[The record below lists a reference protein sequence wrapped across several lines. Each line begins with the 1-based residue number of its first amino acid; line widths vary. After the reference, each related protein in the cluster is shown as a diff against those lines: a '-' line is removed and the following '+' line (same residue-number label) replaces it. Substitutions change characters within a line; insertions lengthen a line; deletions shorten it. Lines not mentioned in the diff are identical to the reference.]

1 MQKDESIVK
10 EQNLLHRIQIF
21 SCLQDDELDRLVGMA
36 VRKRFSRNTVL
47 LSAGDVTD
55 SLYVILSGKVK
66 TVITDENGREII
78 LSISGPGEYFGEMA
92 LIDGE
97 PRSATIITREACQL
111 LIFSKED
118 IKGVLRSNPDMT
130 FTLLKGLIKR
140 LRETDKKIE
149 SLALMDVYGRVAQL
163 LTQMAEPV
171 NEAMVINE
179 PLTHQEI
186 ANMVG
191 ASREMVSRILSELM
205 RGGFISVHKKI
216 ITILRK
222 LPYAW

>member
-1 MQKDESIVK
+1 MK
-10 EQNLLHRIQIF
+10 ELDLLRQIPVF
-21 SCLQDDELDRLVGMA
+21 SCLDEAALRRLAQVA
-36 VRKRFSRNTVL
+36 IRKKFLRNTVL
-47 LSAGDVTD
+47 LSEGDITD
-55 SLYVILSGKVK
+55 SLYVIVSGKVK
-66 TVITDENGREII
+66 TIINDENGREII

-97 PRSATIITREACQL
+97 PRSATIVTREPCQF

-118 IKGVLRSNPDMT
+118 LREVLRTTPDMI
-130 FTLLKGLIKR
+130 FTLLKGLVSR

-163 LTQMAEPV
+163 LTRMAEPQGDLLV
-171 NEAMVINE
+171 VQE

-191 ASREMVSRILSELM
+191 ASREMVSRILNELI
-205 RGGFISVHKKI
+205 RGDYISVEKKVITLHK
-216 ITILRK
+216 K
-222 LPYAW
+222 LPYSW

>member
-1 MQKDESIVK
+1 MQEHV
-10 EQNLLHRIQIF
+10 LLHQIPIF
-21 SCLQDDELDRLVGMA
+21 SCLDEEELDRLAAVGM
-36 VRKRFSRNTVL
+36 RKRFPRNTIL
-47 LSAGDVTD
+47 LNEGDITD

-97 PRSATIITREACQL
+97 PRSATIVTREPCHL
-111 LIFSKED
+111 MIFSKED
-118 IKGVLRSNPDMT
+118 IKGVLRANPDMV

-149 SLALMDVYGRVAQL
+149 SLALMDVYGRIAQL
-163 LTQMAEPV
+163 LIQMAEAQGDV
-171 NEAMVINE
+171 LVINE

-191 ASREMVSRILSELM
+191 ASREMVSRILSELI
-205 RGGFISVHKKI
+205 RGEFIRVDKKI

-222 LPYAW
+222 LPYSW

>member
-1 MQKDESIVK
+1 MK
-10 EQNLLHRIQIF
+10 EKNLLHQIPIF
-21 SCLQDDELDRLVGMA
+21 SCLQDDELDRLMGMA
-36 VRKRFSRNTVL
+36 VRKRFPRNTVL
-47 LSAGDVTD
+47 LSAGDITD

-118 IKGVLRSNPDMT
+118 IKGVLRSSPDMI
-130 FTLLKGLIKR
+130 FTLLKGLIRR

-171 NEAMVINE
+171 NETMVINE

-205 RGGFISVHKKI
+205 RGGFIRVNKKI

>member
-1 MQKDESIVK
+1 VQKDETIVK
-10 EQNLLHRIQIF
+10 EQNLLHRIPIF

-55 SLYVILSGKVK
+55 SLYIILSGKVK

-118 IKGVLRSNPDMT
+118 IKGVLRSNPDMI

-205 RGGFISVHKKI
+205 RGGFIRVHKKI

>member
-1 MQKDESIVK
+1 MK
-10 EQNLLHRIQIF
+10 EHVLLHQIPIF
-21 SCLQDDELDRLVGMA
+21 SCLGEEELDRLASVA
-36 VRKRFSRNTVL
+36 LRKRFTRNTVL
-47 LSAGDVTD
+47 LNEGDITD

-97 PRSATIITREACQL
+97 PRSATIITREPCQL
-111 LIFSKED
+111 LIFSKEE
-118 IKGVLRSNPDMT
+118 IKEVLRANPDMV

-140 LRETDKKIE
+140 LRETDKQIE
-149 SLALMDVYGRVAQL
+149 SLALMDVYGRIAQL
-163 LTQMAEPV
+163 LMQMAEPEGEV
-171 NEAMVINE
+171 LVVNE

-191 ASREMVSRILSELM
+191 ASREMVSRILSELI
-205 RGGFISVHKKI
+205 RGEFIRVDKKI
-216 ITILRK
+216 ISILRK
-222 LPYAW
+222 LPYSW